1 MDITV
6 KERGNAMSEIK
17 GQLLGII
24 LVLMVFAAVSGAV
37 TLTFRN
43 LTTSISNQVSEV
55 VTNAE

>member
-1 MDITV
+1 
-6 KERGNAMSEIK
+6 MSEIK
-17 GQLLGII
+17 GQLLSII
-24 LVLMVFAAVSGAV
+24 LVLMVFAAVSATV